1 MGTSGVNK
9 YFDSYE
15 SIKGVYE
22 KINSIV
28 NESNVY
34 LVKANSIPNFIKLIS
49 ETLYKLYHSNEKE
62 IKDSE
67 DKLRKNKKYELEKDI
82 VLYSSFEECKS
93 FGN

>member
-1 MGTSGVNK
+1 MGLRNLTNTCFMNS
-9 YFDSYE
+9 SLQCL
-15 SIKGVYE
+15 SHIKPFYE

-67 DKLRKNKKYELEKDI
+67 DKLRKNKKYERI
-82 VLYSSFEECKS
+82 YR
-93 FGN
+93 